1 MKHKFMK
8 RTLAVVGISTLLF
21 TVAMIYLF
29 YIYQAVPDSLV
40 AAFYV
45 AMAGEGGFC
54 ALIRRADGSDES
66 EAGNPDGWETT
77 EEETED

>member
-66 EAGNPDGWETT
+66 QTANSDGWDTID
-77 EEETED
+77 EEAEE